1 LRDLEDSRETQQQLY
16 KFRYLKEQ
24 RDMYQGQ
31 IEIINASRT
40 NFINTKTTLEN
51 IKAGVRENDEI
62 LVPIGGIVNIKASI
76 KEPEKVLLAVNQDVV
91 IEKNLDGA
99 VEFLEKIIDQHNKQI
114 EFLNSQL
121 QNLDL
126 NLSEISKALQRD
138 ILKK

>member
-1 LRDLEDSRETQQQLY
+1 LIDLEDSREAQQQLY
-16 KFRYLKEQ
+16 RFRYLKEQ
-24 RDMYQGQ
+24 REMYQSQ
-31 IEIINASRT
+31 MEIINASRT

-51 IKAGVRENDEI
+51 IKAGVKENDEI

-76 KEPEKVLLAVNQDVV
+76 IEPEKVLLAVNQDVV
-91 IEKNLDGA
+91 LEKNIDGA

-114 EFLNSQL
+114 EFLNDQL

-126 NLSEISKALQRD
+126 NLSEISKTLQRD

>member
-1 LRDLEDSRETQQQLY
+1 MEDSRETQQQLY
-16 KFRYLKEQ
+16 RFRYLKEQ
-24 RDMYQGQ
+24 RDMYQSQ
-31 IEIINASRT
+31 MEIINASRT

-51 IKAGVRENDEI
+51 IKAGVKENDEI

-76 KEPEKVLLAVNQDVV
+76 IEPEKVLLAVNQDVV
-91 IEKNLDGA
+91 VEKNIDGA

-114 EFLNSQL
+114 EFLNDQL

-126 NLSEISKALQRD
+126 NLSEISKTLQRD